1 MVKIEEHE
9 GKKYLIVNNYI
20 VYKVLCKI
28 KEIIGTEKFDDTK
41 ILINTDDK
49 LSDEIAVVILLTC
62 IIKKNGDKFYPQLF
76 LDHASYDE

>member
-41 ILINTDDK
+41 ILINRDDK
-49 LSDEIAVVILLTC
+49 LSDEIAVVILLIC

>member
-28 KEIIGTEKFDDTK
+28 KEIIGTEKFNDTK
-41 ILINTDDK
+41 ILINRDDK
-49 LSDEIAVVILLTC
+49 LSDEIAVVILLIC